1 MGMELLADGK
11 NCIVPEAFLLFLKP
25 DDIRRISLET
35 TFKDVEIPLSGIEE
49 ATALDFDILDNR
61 IYWTD
66 SKVKVCV
73 GGKKGVMAQWLERPP
88 HDRDV
93 AGSNPGRVIPKTL
106 NMVLTAFV
114 SGARHSRMEK
124 GVEHA

>member
-66 SKVKVCV
+66 SKVKVRV
-73 GGKKGVMAQWLERPP
+73 GKKKALWP
-88 HDRDV
+88 
-93 AGSNPGRVIPKTL
+93 
-106 NMVLTAFV
+106 
-114 SGARHSRMEK
+114 SG
-124 GVEHA
+124 